1 MEWAMQY
8 SPLEL
13 HRAYRRLFESA
24 DGQTV
29 MDDLEQRG
37 AFMRSTFS
45 TDPGRTAFNEGRRSL
60 VLHVKHM
67 LDESNFI
74 AKENDR

>member
-1 MEWAMQY
+1 MSP

-13 HRAYRRLFESA
+13 HRAYRRLFEST

-29 MDDLEQRG
+29 MEDLEQRG
-37 AFMRSTFS
+37 SFLRSTFS
-45 TDPGRTAFNEGRRSL
+45 TDPGRTALNEGRRSL

-67 LDESNFI
+67 LDETNFI
-74 AKENDR
+74 NHKEITQ

>member
-1 MEWAMQY
+1 MLV

-13 HRAYRRLFESA
+13 HRAYKRLFDTH

-29 MDDLEQRG
+29 MDDLEKRG
-37 AFMRSTFS
+37 CFMRSTFS
-45 TDPGRTAFNEGRRSL
+45 TDTGRTDFNEGRRSM

-67 LDESNFI
+67 LDETNFI
-74 AKENDR
+74 HKDNE

>member
-1 MEWAMQY
+1 MG

-13 HRAYRRLFESA
+13 HRAYKRLFETI

-29 MDDLEQRG
+29 MEDFEHRG
-37 AFMRSTFS
+37 CYLTSTFS
-45 TDPGRTAFNEGRRSL
+45 SDPGRTEFNEGRRSL

-67 LDESNFI
+67 LDETNFI
-74 AKENDR
+74 HKEQE